1 MKKTKQEIIALLKS
15 AQDSQRL
22 LSEQALKIGE
32 NIAVIEAEIGDLTAR
47 RLALEGLH
55 NSAATAIANGSMTIE
70 EYRKNRTEF
79 EHVLGEIA
87 AQRDLAEDLQRL
99 VGEQKVGELTRS
111 IANLKE
117 LLVSTVV
124 DELIQGMAEKNRP
137 ELEVIFALSGFGN
150 LQDNPGSLIGTNL
163 QQALFNG
170 IQPHEQRKK
179 LYTETLKKLGI
190 N

>member
-1 MKKTKQEIIALLKS
+1 MAVRVACLLTPWQFRSDSDCYGRRQSSKS
-15 AQDSQRL
+15 IV
-22 LSEQALKIGE
+22 KIGL
-32 NIAVIEAEIGDLTAR
+32 NFSRVCARRNSRTAR
-47 RLALEGLH
+47 
-55 NSAATAIANGSMTIE
+55 
-70 EYRKNRTEF
+70 
-79 EHVLGEIA
+79 LG
-87 AQRDLAEDLQRL
+87 DDLQRL